1 MKLLNY
7 TKTEMWQ
14 IPAFVNVSVRG
25 SIIKLNCKII
35 FKM

>member
-14 IPAFVNVSVRG
+14 IPAFVNVS
-25 SIIKLNCKII
+25 IIKVNCKII